1 MVRLGA
7 ERCELV
13 EPVRTEQH
21 FFAAA
26 SSHTG
31 WTGVRFEACG
41 KLGPSQARDGQPSQ
55 SARNS

>member
-31 WTGVRFEACG
+31 WTVVCFEVCGVLA
-41 KLGPSQARDGQPSQ
+41 PSPARDGQPSQ